1 MAKLNIRNRNK
12 DKVDKDGK
20 PKAPNWEYRFEAAK
34 VDGKRKHISKA
45 GFKTKKEA
53 EVAGTKALAEYNNA
67 GLKFE
72 PSEMS
77 FADYLDYWFDNYVKT
92 TCKYNT
98 QLAYNIIIE
107 NHLKPALGIYKLK
120 SLTPMMVQE
129 YVNQKFTNGLKKTTL
144 TNIMA
149 VLSGS
154 LKYAVVPAKLLQSSP
169 AEYVKYPKVSS
180 DRAETNRTIISVDDF
195 NRMLERFEKGNPFRY
210 ALLIGFYTGLRIGE
224 VFALTWDD
232 IDFVEGT
239 LEVNKLV
246 YKRNYGVDV
255 RQVMKQKGKKEE
267 KSAWYFGDTKTAA
280 SVRKLKIGKTLLEE
294 LKEYKKMQLE
304 NQLMYGEYYTQI
316 FKKEEKDEKG
326 NIIYRLVEVE
336 KSVPVTLPQAN
347 LIMRK
352 ENGQYTSTD
361 SFKYAA
367 RVIHYDLGIKF
378 NFHSLRHTHAT
389 KLIESGVSPKAVQA
403 RLGHENIETTL
414 QTYVH
419 NTEVMEQEAV
429 DVFENVV
436 NSDVVHR

>member
-12 DKVDKDGK
+12 DKLDKEGK

-34 VDGKRKHISKA
+34 IDGKRKHISKA
-45 GFKTKKEA
+45 GFKTKKDA
-53 EVAGTKALAEYNNA
+53 EIAGTKALAEYNNA

-77 FADYLDYWFDNYVKT
+77 YADYMDYWFDNYVKT
-92 TCKYNT
+92 SCKYNT
-98 QLAYNIIIE
+98 QLAYNQIIE
-107 NHLKPALGIYKLK
+107 GHLKPALGIYKLK
-120 SLTPMMVQE
+120 SLTPMMIQE

-154 LKYAVVPAKLLQSSP
+154 LKYAVVPANLLQSSP

-180 DRAETNRTIISVDDF
+180 DRSETNRTVISVEDF
-195 NRMLERFEKGNPFRY
+195 NKMLERFEKGNPFRY
-210 ALLIGFYTGLRIGE
+210 ALLIGFYTGMRIGE
-224 VFALTWDD
+224 VHALTWDD
-232 IDFVEGT
+232 IDLKEGT
-239 LEVNKLV
+239 IDVNKLV

-255 RQVMKQKGKKEE
+255 RQVMKEKGKKEE
-267 KSAWYFGDTKTAA
+267 KSAWYFGDTKTAS
-280 SVRKLKIGKTLLEE
+280 SVRKIKIGETLLEE
-294 LKEYKKMQLE
+294 LKEYRKMQLK
-304 NQLMYGEYYTQI
+304 NQMMYGEYYTQI

-326 NIIYRLVEVE
+326 NTIYRLIEIE
-336 KSVPVTLPQAN
+336 KSVPVTLPLAN

-352 ENGQYTSTD
+352 ENGQYSSID

-367 RVIHYDLGIKF
+367 RVIHYDLGINF

-389 KLIESGVSPKAVQA
+389 KLIESGVSPKAVQK

-429 DVFENVV
+429 DIFENAV
-436 NSDVVHR
+436 NSDIVHR